1 MRPALSAR
9 HTHYSVYL
17 GHWSHV
23 LCDIEQITLY
33 IARILLW
40 FASKHDTTSSAQSRR
55 ISDIA
60 DYVEENHSA
69 EKKEVFPSSELFNVT
84 AANIEKLIDT

>member
-1 MRPALSAR
+1 MIALN
-9 HTHYSVYL
+9 
-17 GHWSHV
+17 
-23 LCDIEQITLY
+23 
-33 IARILLW
+33 
-40 FASKHDTTSSAQSRR
+40 HDTTSSAQSRQ

-84 AANIEKLIDT
+84 AANIENLIDT

>member
-1 MRPALSAR
+1 MIAL
-9 HTHYSVYL
+9 T
-17 GHWSHV
+17 
-23 LCDIEQITLY
+23 
-33 IARILLW
+33 
-40 FASKHDTTSSAQSRR
+40 HDTTSSAQSRQ

-69 EKKEVFPSSELFNVT
+69 EKKEVSPSSELFNVT